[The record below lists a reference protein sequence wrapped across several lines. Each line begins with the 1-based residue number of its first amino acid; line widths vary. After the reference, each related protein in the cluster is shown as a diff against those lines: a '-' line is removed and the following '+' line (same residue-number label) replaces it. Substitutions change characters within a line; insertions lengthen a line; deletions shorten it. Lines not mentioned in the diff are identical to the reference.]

1 MRPSSPSSRAPRSPR
16 SPRSS
21 RRGLLVLAVALVVTA
36 AAGGCSGGSSSSDLG
51 GPDLIVIAT
60 ISPPEG
66 TKLAPGSSVTFTAGL
81 SYILNS
87 SGAAT
92 IMLVI
97 EDQDGR
103 VLNTS
108 SEITTVVSRGTA
120 CLQMSD
126 LITIPPSGVSQV
138 KGLFTLG
145 HPPAFAPPSVAS
157 ASYPVG

>member
-1 MRPSSPSSRAPRSPR
+1 M
-16 SPRSS
+16 
-21 RRGLLVLAVALVVTA
+21 A

-66 TKLAPGSSVTFTAGL
+66 TRLAPGSAVTFTAGL

-92 IMLVI
+92 IIMVI

-103 VLNTS
+103 VLNPA
-108 SEITTVVSRGTA
+108 SEITTVVSRGTGS
-120 CLQMSD
+120 LRMSD
-126 LITIPPSGVSQV
+126 GVTLPATGVSQV
-138 KGLFTLG
+138 KVLFTLG
-145 HPPAFAPPSVAS
+145 PSPGFAPPSVAS

>member
-1 MRPSSPSSRAPRSPR
+1 
-16 SPRSS
+16 
-21 RRGLLVLAVALVVTA
+21 VTA
-36 AAGGCSGGSSSSDLG
+36 AAGGCSSGSSSSDLG
-51 GPDLIVIAT
+51 GPDLLVIAT

-92 IMLVI
+92 IMMVF

-103 VLNTS
+103 VLNPA
-108 SEITTVVSRGTA
+108 SEITTVVSRGTGS
-120 CLQMSD
+120 LQMSD
-126 LITIPPSGVSQV
+126 PITIPSTGVSQV
-138 KGLFTLG
+138 KVQFTLG
-145 HPPAFAPPSVAS
+145 PSPAFAPPSVAS